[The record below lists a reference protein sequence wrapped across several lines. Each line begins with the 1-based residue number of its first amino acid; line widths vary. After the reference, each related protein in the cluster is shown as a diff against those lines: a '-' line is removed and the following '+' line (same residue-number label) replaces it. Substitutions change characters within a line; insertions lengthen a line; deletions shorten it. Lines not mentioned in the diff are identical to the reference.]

1 MGSSMVIDNP
11 HSRAELTIFLC
22 ILSFCANR
30 FLQIAFFNRPHTFI
44 CRTAALVVVIA
55 VLRSDLRCADTFEV
69 HQAQAVQALHEGRFG
84 EAASEFEQALRERP
98 NAPGIRKNAGLAFFQ
113 AKNYPKATELLSL
126 ARAETPDDMQVLL
139 ALGTSLSRQ
148 SRTAEAQAVFADL
161 LQRHPDSAQLH
172 LLWGQVFASQSQ
184 DAMAEEE
191 FRKALSLDPQMRD
204 AHYNLGVLLLKQQH
218 LSQAEDEFRAELL
231 RNPENQ
237 LARFDLAV
245 DLLRRNQKTAGIA
258 ELKKVLAVKPND
270 PDANYEMGK
279 ALLDDGPANA
289 ALPYLESAVRYGPNK
304 IYGHYLL
311 GRAYLK
317 TGQQSK
323 AAEQF
328 AEVKRL
334 RKQP

>member
-1 MGSSMVIDNP
+1 MVSDSL
-11 HSRAELTIFLC
+11 HSRAELTILLS

-30 FLQIAFFNRPHTFI
+30 FLQIAIFNRQHALI
-44 CRTAALVVVIA
+44 CRTAALAVVVA
-55 VLRSDLRCADTFEV
+55 GLRSEVHCADTFEA
-69 HQAQAVQALHEGRFG
+69 HQAQAVQALHEGRFAV
-84 EAASEFEQALRERP
+84 AASEFEEAMRQRP

-113 AKNYPKATELLSL
+113 AKNYPKATELLSA
-126 ARAETPDDMQVLL
+126 ARGEDPDDMQVLL

-148 SRTAEAQAVFADL
+148 NRTAEAQAVFADL

-191 FRKALSLDPQMRD
+191 FRKALSLDPQMKD

-258 ELKKVLAVKPND
+258 ELRKVLTVKPND
-270 PDANYEMGK
+270 PDANYELGK
-279 ALLDDGPANA
+279 ALLDDGPVDA
-289 ALPYLESAVRYGPNK
+289 ALPYLESAVRYGRNK
-304 IYGHYLL
+304 VYGHYLL

-317 TGQQSK
+317 AGQQAK

-328 AEVKRL
+328 SEVKRL